1 VSWHAVA
8 LHELG
13 HAMGLAHV
21 GDNRQLMAT
30 VLPRSA
36 ADLQNGDRAGL
47 VKVGRPAGC
56 VNVA

>member
-1 VSWHAVA
+1 VA

-21 GDNRQLMAT
+21 GDTRQLMAT
-30 VLPRSA
+30 VLPRTVT
-36 ADLQNGDRAGL
+36 DLQRGDRAGL

-56 VNVA
+56 VVVPG